1 MVVFIVEFLEFYLKP
16 LKIYQVQNDFT
27 MFATSMSFLLLICV
41 LAAVNS
47 QIGLSL
53 TFSPE

>member
-1 MVVFIVEFLEFYLKP
+1 MVVLIVEISEFYLKL
-16 LKIYQVQNDFT
+16 LKIYQVQIDLT
-27 MFATSMSFLLLICV
+27 VFATSMSFLFLIYV

>member
-1 MVVFIVEFLEFYLKP
+1 MVVFIVEFSEFYLKP

-41 LAAVNS
+41 LVAVNL

>member
-1 MVVFIVEFLEFYLKP
+1 MVVFIFEFSEFYLKP

-27 MFATSMSFLLLICV
+27 MFATSMSFLLLIYV